1 METIVN
7 INGEEVTLKS
17 VGTLPKVYKMYFQRD
32 FFEDLNILK
41 DFEQIIKML
50 KGEAELNVFENVA
63 WVMAKTANH
72 KLPNLE
78 RWKSSF
84 EVFAIKDIIE
94 DIQNILALTIGATS
108 KEVSKAKSNTSTKS
122 INTEMYLVLCKECG
136 LQNDDLETMT
146 IGMVLDYIDEYL
158 KTKNPDKKP
167 KVLEASQAHFNS
179 F

>member
-17 VGTLPKVYKMYFQRD
+17 VGTLPKMYKMYFQRD
-32 FFEDLNILK
+32 FFEDLNLLK
-41 DFEQIIKML
+41 DYAYIVSALQGK
-50 KGEAELNVFENVA
+50 AELNVFENVT
-63 WVMAKTANH
+63 WVMAKTADP

-84 EVFAIKDIIE
+84 EEFAIKDVIE
-94 DIQNILALTIGATS
+94 DIQNILALTIGATKKS
-108 KEVSKAKSNTSTKS
+108 SPVSSSSSSNKT

-146 IGMVLDYIDEYL
+146 IGMVLDYIEEYL
-158 KTKNPDKKP
+158 QTKNPDKKP
-167 KVLEASQAHFNS
+167 KVLEASQGHFDS